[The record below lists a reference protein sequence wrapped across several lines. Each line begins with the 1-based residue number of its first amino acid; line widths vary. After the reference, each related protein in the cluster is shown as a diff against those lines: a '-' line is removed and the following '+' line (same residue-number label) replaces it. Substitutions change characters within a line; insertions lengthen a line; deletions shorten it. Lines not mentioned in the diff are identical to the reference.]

1 MKGFGSW
8 LYFGSKSWSWTKS
21 LWGTYGSHRIR
32 EKRFKV
38 CIYTSAIS
46 LMMHNVHRARKTKHF
61 DNYLTHPVISN
72 HQSHPLPFHIVSCRT
87 RTCGFFTY
95 ITPIA
100 HPCMNI
106 TLTQTP
112 PTSRRFVSQK
122 ASGLLTHKPLLLNIS
137 WHCLCM
143 CMHVCHPDMH
153 TQMDTYTHMSSL
165 LLHKITEITV

>member
-1 MKGFGSW
+1 
-8 LYFGSKSWSWTKS
+8 
-21 LWGTYGSHRIR
+21 
-32 EKRFKV
+32 
-38 CIYTSAIS
+38 
-46 LMMHNVHRARKTKHF
+46 MMHNVHRARKTKHF

-87 RTCGFFTY
+87 RTCSFFAH

-100 HPCMNI
+100 HPCINI

-153 TQMDTYTHMSSL
+153 TQMDTYTRVVSFCTKSQRSQFNMGTC
-165 LLHKITEITV
+165 KA